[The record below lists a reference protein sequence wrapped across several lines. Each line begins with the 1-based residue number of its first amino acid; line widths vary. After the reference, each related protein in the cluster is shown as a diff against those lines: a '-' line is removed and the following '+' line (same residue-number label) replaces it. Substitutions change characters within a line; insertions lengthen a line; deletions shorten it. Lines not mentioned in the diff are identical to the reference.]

1 MLLRDNRTHK
11 IALLGMLAAV
21 AMVLS
26 WLEAQIPVFAAV
38 PGARLGL
45 TNLAVLVA
53 LYRLGA
59 KEAVLLNGV
68 RIVLVGVT
76 FGNLSAMLYSLA
88 GGLCSGLIMILLK
101 KTDKFGVIT
110 VSVAGGIFHNVG
122 QIIVAMLVLETRA
135 VVYYLPVLWFCGIA
149 AGACVG
155 ILCTVVMK
163 RLPGADL
170 S

>member
-1 MLLRDNRTHK
+1 MRDDKTYK
-11 IALLGMLAAV
+11 IALMGMLAAA

-26 WLEAQIPVFAAV
+26 WLEAQIPVFVAV

-59 KEAVLLNGV
+59 REAVLLNIL
-68 RIVLVGVT
+68 RIVLVGIT

-88 GGLCSGLIMILLK
+88 GGLCSGAGMIVMK
-101 KTDKFGVIT
+101 KTDRFGVIS
-110 VSVAGGIFHNVG
+110 VSVAGGILHNVG

-135 VVYYLPVLWFCGIA
+135 VIYYLPVLWFCGIA

-155 ILCTVVMK
+155 ILCAFVLK
-163 RLPGADL
+163 RLPPL
-170 S
+170 R